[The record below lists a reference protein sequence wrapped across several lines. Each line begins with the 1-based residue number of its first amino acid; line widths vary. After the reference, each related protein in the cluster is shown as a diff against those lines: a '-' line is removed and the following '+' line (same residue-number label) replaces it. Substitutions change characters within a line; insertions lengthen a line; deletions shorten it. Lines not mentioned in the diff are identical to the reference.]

1 MPGLKSAYLIS
12 GDDDAKIDAWRARVR
27 RRAEDENGPGALETF
42 QAPTAPPD
50 AVATAL
56 TTLTFATGGDR
67 YLLADGVEAWKAG
80 ELDPLERELEAVPE
94 GTVIVLIARGKPPA
108 RLVKAIEKA
117 GGDHRE
123 YAAPKPWQMPK
134 WAAERAREEGLNLDQ
149 EAAKALVATVGT
161 RQQRLAREIE
171 RLAILAHPRTQ
182 LTADEVSRLASPEA
196 PQQVYDLAD
205 ALVAGDIRASFG
217 LAERLTNG
225 AGAGGGS
232 GASAPGGDS
241 SPSKLAYPIV
251 RRLRDVHRAAEL
263 LDAGVPE
270 SKVAAAMK
278 MPPWAAKRTLA
289 QAKKADREALARA
302 LCAFADLEIEL
313 RGGGAGLD
321 EATAFSLTLARATAA

>member
-1 MPGLKSAYLIS
+1 MPGLKPAYLIS

-27 RRAEDENGPGALETF
+27 RRAEDENGPGGLEIFDAT
-42 QAPTAPPD
+42 TDPPE

-67 YLLADGVEAWKAG
+67 YLLADNVEAWKAG
-80 ELDPLERELEAVPE
+80 ELDQLERELAAIPE
-94 GTVIVLIARGKPPA
+94 GTVLVLIARGKPPA
-108 RLVKAIEKA
+108 QRLAKAIEKA
-117 GGDHRE
+117 GGELRE
-123 YAAPKPWQMPK
+123 YSAPKPWQMPK

-149 EAAKALVATVGT
+149 EAAKALVAAVGT

-182 LTADEVSRLASPEA
+182 LSADEVARLATGEA
-196 PQQVYDLAD
+196 TQQVYDLAD
-205 ALVAGDIRASFG
+205 ALVAGDVAASLG
-217 LAERLTNG
+217 LAEQLTS
-225 AGAGGGS
+225 S
-232 GASAPGGDS
+232 GDDR
-241 SPSKLAYPIV
+241 PSKLVYPIV

-270 SKVAAAMK
+270 AKVAQAMK
-278 MPPWAAKRTLA
+278 LPPWAAKRALA

-321 EATAFSLTLARATAA
+321 EDTAFSVTLARAAAA

>member
-1 MPGLKSAYLIS
+1 MAGLKPAYLIS

-42 QAPTAPPD
+42 NAPADPPE
-50 AVATAL
+50 AVAIAL
-56 TTLTFATGGDR
+56 TTLTFASGDR
-67 YLLADGVEAWKAG
+67 YLLADGVEGWKAG
-80 ELDPLERELEAVPE
+80 DLDPLEHELKAVPE
-94 GTVIVLIARGKPPA
+94 GTVIVLIARGKAPA

-117 GGDHRE
+117 GGEHRE

-149 EAAKALVATVGT
+149 EAAKALVAVVGV
-161 RQQRLAREIE
+161 RQQRLVREIE

-182 LTADEVSRLASPEA
+182 LTADEVTRLAAGEA
-196 PQQVYDLAD
+196 AQQVYDLAD
-205 ALVAGDIRASFG
+205 ALVGGDAAASFG
-217 LAERLTNG
+217 FAERLT
-225 AGAGGGS
+225 S
-232 GASAPGGDS
+232 GDDR
-241 SPSKLAYPIV
+241 PSKLVYPIV

-270 SKVAAAMK
+270 GKVASAMK

-289 QAKKADREALARA
+289 QARKADREALARA
-302 LCAFADLEIEL
+302 LCEFADLEIEL

-321 EATAFSLTLARATAA
+321 EDTAFTLTLARATA